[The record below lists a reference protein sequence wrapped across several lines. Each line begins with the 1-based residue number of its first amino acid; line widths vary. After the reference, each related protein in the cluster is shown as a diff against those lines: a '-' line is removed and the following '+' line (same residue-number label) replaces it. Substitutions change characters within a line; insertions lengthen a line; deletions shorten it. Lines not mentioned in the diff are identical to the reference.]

1 MRFPS
6 FGLLLLLAAPALA
19 QGPSAGRILWLTGE
33 SGAELRLGDQ
43 VEAWRDSS
51 PAGLDLVQGDGSRM
65 PAYEAHGPGG
75 HPTLVFDGNDSLARP
90 DGMVTGSYSKV
101 MVCAVDDF
109 SATNNVLSGGS
120 QHAVYFESSDLARM
134 YHSGIFVTSGQ
145 PVGLGELVVL
155 VATYDAQTQVG
166 TLYQDG
172 VQVGTGSAPP
182 HTDTG
187 IEVGS
192 FGGGFGFVGR
202 ISEAMIYDRVL
213 SAVERSAVEGY
224 LFAKYLSSAPPEVT
238 LDLAP
243 RSGQVLQ
250 RDGQGRASVGIQG
263 RVQSPGFDRV
273 EVEVLRDGQPF
284 VTVDQPLTYGGG
296 EAPFSLAPQIDA
308 GFHDYRLTV
317 RLVAGTT
324 VTPVAVRRRIACG
337 DTLLIQGQSN
347 AVAWDFWN
355 EGLAN
360 LAQSP
365 WIRTFG
371 TTLDNPAVALDQGWD
386 MADAEM
392 RYGHAGIGQWGHV
405 LAQRV
410 MAFEGV
416 PVAIINGALG
426 GTNSTQHQRD
436 AADPENLNTI
446 YGRFLWRTRL
456 AGIAPT
462 ARALLWYQGE
472 SDNGDEALHAQNF
485 DLLYND
491 WHGDFP
497 ALEQLYVFQVRTGCG
512 VSGRGVREVQRQL
525 PEVYAD
531 LQVMSTTAAPTHD
544 GCHYRNAGYH
554 ELGERISRLVLRDL
568 YGSTDTSNVN
578 APNIQSA
585 AWVDSTRDRIL
596 LTFEE
601 EDDAMVWEPG
611 AQVHFQLSNGQLVA
625 GGSAVGN
632 AVVLDLPGPGS
643 ATRISYLGHALDGP
657 WITNS
662 RGVGALTFFD
672 VPIDDCPE
680 PPPSS
685 YCVGAPNS
693 VGAGARIGAGGTSSI
708 LNNDFILQVF
718 FLPPNQAGF
727 FFYGIAPGQVPL
739 GDGFLCIGQS
749 GGIQRLPVAPA
760 NFLGSAFFA
769 LDFGAPPLN
778 AGAGQVVAGTH
789 YYFQYCYRDQGAAG
803 FNFSDGLDVSFCP

>member
-6 FGLLLLLAAPALA
+6 LGLLLLLATPSLA
-19 QGPSAGRILWLTGE
+19 QGPSAGRILWLTGDA
-33 SGAELRLGDQ
+33 GAELRLGDQ

-51 PAGLDLVQGDGSRM
+51 PAGHDLVQGDGSRM

-90 DGMVTGSYSKV
+90 DGMATGSYSKV

-172 VQVGTGSAPP
+172 VQVGSGSAPP

-213 SAVERSAVEGY
+213 SAPERSAVEGY
-224 LFAKYLSSAPPEVT
+224 LFAKYLSSAPPEVA
-238 LDLAP
+238 LDRAP

-250 RDGQGRASVGIQG
+250 RDGQGRAPVGFQG

-284 VTVDQPLTYGGG
+284 VTVDQPLTYSGG
-296 EAPFSLAPQIDA
+296 EAPFSLAPRIDA
-308 GFHDYRLTV
+308 GFHDYRVTV
-317 RLVAGTT
+317 RLVAGST
-324 VTPVAVRRRIACG
+324 VTPVAVRRRITCG

-355 EGLAN
+355 EGVAN
-360 LAQSP
+360 QAQSP

-371 TTLDNPAVALDQGWD
+371 STLDSPAVALDQGWD
-386 MADAEM
+386 MADAEV

-410 MAFEGV
+410 VAFEGV

-446 YGRFLWRTRL
+446 YGRFLWRARL
-456 AGIAPT
+456 AGIAST

-472 SDNGDEALHAQNF
+472 SDNGNEALHAQNF

-491 WHGDFP
+491 WHGDFA

-512 VSGRGVREVQRQL
+512 VSGRGVREVQRRL
-525 PEVYAD
+525 PEVYPD
-531 LQVMSTTAAPTHD
+531 LQVMSTTAAPSHD
-544 GCHYRNAGYH
+544 GCHYRNAGYL

-585 AWVDSTRDRIL
+585 AWVGSTRDRIL

-601 EDDAMVWEPG
+601 QDDALVWEPG

-625 GGSAVGN
+625 GGSAVGG
-632 AVVLDLPGPGS
+632 AILLDLPGPGS
-643 ATRISYLGHALDGP
+643 ATRVSYLGHALDGP
-657 WITNS
+657 WVTNT

-685 YCVGAPNS
+685 FCVAAPNS
-693 VGAGARIGAGGTSSI
+693 VGAGASIGAGGTSSI

-718 FLPPNQAGF
+718 FLPPNQIGF
-727 FFYGIAPGQVPL
+727 FFYGSAPGQVPL

-749 GGIQRLPVAPA
+749 GGIQRLPVAPS
-760 NFLGSAFFA
+760 NFLGSAFFP